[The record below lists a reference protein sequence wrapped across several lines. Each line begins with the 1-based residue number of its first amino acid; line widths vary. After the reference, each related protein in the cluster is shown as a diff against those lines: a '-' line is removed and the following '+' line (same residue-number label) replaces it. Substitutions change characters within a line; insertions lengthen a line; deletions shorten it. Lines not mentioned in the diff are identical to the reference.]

1 MVAKKQK
8 KITFAADKN
17 GSVLSLFSSE
27 NLAISIER
35 E

>member
-1 MVAKKQK
+1 MPAKEQK

-17 GSVLSLFSSE
+17 GSVFSLFSVA
-27 NLAISIER
+27 NLAVYLER